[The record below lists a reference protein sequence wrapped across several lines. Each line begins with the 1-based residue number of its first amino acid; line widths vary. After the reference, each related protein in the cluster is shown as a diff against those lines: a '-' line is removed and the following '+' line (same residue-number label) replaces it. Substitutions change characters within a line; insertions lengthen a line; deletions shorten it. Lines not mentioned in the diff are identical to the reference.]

1 MWGINKKAILVE
13 TGEYYSEDDT
23 PSVYATVID
32 SLSELMTKLGNDISG
47 DRSAL
52 EALLKNPHFVKALD
66 AAGYRDVEKIVSA
79 VEKVKAGTRF
89 FIHNGE
95 TYPSIREI
103 DLFTK
108 DRYAAEQLAGEKVM
122 ILQNVE
128 KSSLRDINST
138 AYRHML
144 NAKKRIEAASKARTA
159 KAKNREKT
167 LKAKELARELLK
179 EAGEL

>member
-1 MWGINKKAILVE
+1 MWGVNKKAILVE

-23 PSVYATVID
+23 PSVYTTVID

-47 DRSAL
+47 DRSA
-52 EALLKNPHFVKALD
+52 
-66 AAGYRDVEKIVSA
+66 
-79 VEKVKAGTRF
+79 
-89 FIHNGE
+89 
-95 TYPSIREI
+95 
-103 DLFTK
+103 
-108 DRYAAEQLAGEKVM
+108 KVM

-128 KSSLRDINST
+128 KSSLREINST

-159 KAKNREKT
+159 KAKKSQAT
-167 LKAKELARELLK
+167 QKQKELEKARALLK